1 MPLLTLVHILC
12 SFGLIFIFPQFI
24 YEYSQ
29 GQTINFDM
37 ELFAILIFLALF
49 IYFSYFVVSLKIEKN
64 ETEKEV
70 AEKRKKIPFR
80 WRDLI
85 DKKNQSLG
93 LIDLGLSLI
102 HI

>member
-1 MPLLTLVHILC
+1 MNSAYTTLTGLV
-12 SFGLIFIFPQFI
+12 
-24 YEYSQ
+24 
-29 GQTINFDM
+29 
-37 ELFAILIFLALF
+37 IFLALF

-93 LIDLGLSLI
+93 VVDLGNHILI
-102 HI
+102 IGIVLLAIFIIKNS

>member
-1 MPLLTLVHILC
+1 MNSAYTSLRGLV
-12 SFGLIFIFPQFI
+12 
-24 YEYSQ
+24 
-29 GQTINFDM
+29 
-37 ELFAILIFLALF
+37 IFLALF

-93 LIDLGLSLI
+93 LIDLGNHILI
-102 HI
+102 IGIVLLAIFIIKNS

>member
-1 MPLLTLVHILC
+1 MV
-12 SFGLIFIFPQFI
+12 
-24 YEYSQ
+24 
-29 GQTINFDM
+29 
-37 ELFAILIFLALF
+37 IFLALF

-93 LIDLGLSLI
+93 LVDLGNHILI
-102 HI
+102 IGIVLLAIFIIKNS

>member
-1 MPLLTLVHILC
+1 MNSAYSALTGLV
-12 SFGLIFIFPQFI
+12 
-24 YEYSQ
+24 
-29 GQTINFDM
+29 
-37 ELFAILIFLALF
+37 IFLALF

-93 LIDLGLSLI
+93 LIDLGNHILI
-102 HI
+102 IGIVLLAIFIIKSS

>member
-1 MPLLTLVHILC
+1 MNSAYTTLTGLV
-12 SFGLIFIFPQFI
+12 
-24 YEYSQ
+24 
-29 GQTINFDM
+29 
-37 ELFAILIFLALF
+37 IFLALF

-64 ETEKEV
+64 ETEKAV

-93 LIDLGLSLI
+93 LVDLGNHILI
-102 HI
+102 IGIVLLAIFIIKNS

>member
-1 MPLLTLVHILC
+1 MNSAYTTLTGLV
-12 SFGLIFIFPQFI
+12 
-24 YEYSQ
+24 
-29 GQTINFDM
+29 
-37 ELFAILIFLALF
+37 IFLALF

-85 DKKNQSLG
+85 DKKNSSRYDVAKNNRTRNTK
-93 LIDLGLSLI
+93 IRSNFV
-102 HI
+102 

>member
-1 MPLLTLVHILC
+1 MNSAYTTLTGLV
-12 SFGLIFIFPQFI
+12 
-24 YEYSQ
+24 
-29 GQTINFDM
+29 
-37 ELFAILIFLALF
+37 IFLALF

-80 WRDLI
+80 WSDLI

-93 LIDLGLSLI
+93 LIDLGNHILI
-102 HI
+102 IGIVLLAIFIIKNS

>member
-1 MPLLTLVHILC
+1 MNSAYTSLTGLV
-12 SFGLIFIFPQFI
+12 
-24 YEYSQ
+24 
-29 GQTINFDM
+29 
-37 ELFAILIFLALF
+37 IFLALF

-93 LIDLGLSLI
+93 LVDLGNHILI
-102 HI
+102 IGIVLLAIFIIKNS

>member
-1 MPLLTLVHILC
+1 MNSAYSALTGLV
-12 SFGLIFIFPQFI
+12 
-24 YEYSQ
+24 
-29 GQTINFDM
+29 
-37 ELFAILIFLALF
+37 IFLALF

-93 LIDLGLSLI
+93 LIDLGNHILI
-102 HI
+102 IGIVLLAIFIIKNS

>member
-1 MPLLTLVHILC
+1 MNSAYTTL
-12 SFGLIFIFPQFI
+12 SGLV
-24 YEYSQ
+24 
-29 GQTINFDM
+29 
-37 ELFAILIFLALF
+37 IFLALF
-49 IYFSYFVVSLKIEKN
+49 LYFSYFVVSLKIEKN

-93 LIDLGLSLI
+93 LVDLGNHILI
-102 HI
+102 IGIVLLAIFIIKNS

>member
-1 MPLLTLVHILC
+1 MNSAYLALTGLV
-12 SFGLIFIFPQFI
+12 
-24 YEYSQ
+24 
-29 GQTINFDM
+29 
-37 ELFAILIFLALF
+37 IFLALF

-93 LIDLGLSLI
+93 LIDLGNHILI
-102 HI
+102 IGIVLLAIFIIKNS

>member
-1 MPLLTLVHILC
+1 MNSAYTTLTGLV
-12 SFGLIFIFPQFI
+12 
-24 YEYSQ
+24 
-29 GQTINFDM
+29 
-37 ELFAILIFLALF
+37 IFLALF

-64 ETEKEV
+64 ETEKSV

-93 LIDLGLSLI
+93 LIDLGNHILI
-102 HI
+102 IGIVLLAIFIIKNS

>member
-1 MPLLTLVHILC
+1 MNSAYSALTGLV
-12 SFGLIFIFPQFI
+12 
-24 YEYSQ
+24 
-29 GQTINFDM
+29 
-37 ELFAILIFLALF
+37 IFLALF
-49 IYFSYFVVSLKIEKN
+49 IYFTYFVVSLKIEKN

-93 LIDLGLSLI
+93 LIDLGNHILI
-102 HI
+102 IGIVLLAIFIIKSS

>member
-1 MPLLTLVHILC
+1 MNSAYTTLTGLV
-12 SFGLIFIFPQFI
+12 
-24 YEYSQ
+24 
-29 GQTINFDM
+29 
-37 ELFAILIFLALF
+37 IFLALF

-93 LIDLGLSLI
+93 LVDLGNHILI
-102 HI
+102 IGIVLLAIFIIKNS

>member
-1 MPLLTLVHILC
+1 MNSAYTTLTGLV
-12 SFGLIFIFPQFI
+12 
-24 YEYSQ
+24 
-29 GQTINFDM
+29 
-37 ELFAILIFLALF
+37 IFLALF

-93 LIDLGLSLI
+93 LIDLGNHILI
-102 HI
+102 IGIVLLAIFIIKNT

>member
-1 MPLLTLVHILC
+1 MNSAYTTLTGLV
-12 SFGLIFIFPQFI
+12 
-24 YEYSQ
+24 
-29 GQTINFDM
+29 
-37 ELFAILIFLALF
+37 IFLALF

-80 WRDLI
+80 WKDLI

-93 LIDLGLSLI
+93 LIDLGNHILI
-102 HI
+102 IGIVLLAIFIIKNS

>member
-1 MPLLTLVHILC
+1 MNSAYTTLTGLV
-12 SFGLIFIFPQFI
+12 
-24 YEYSQ
+24 
-29 GQTINFDM
+29 
-37 ELFAILIFLALF
+37 IFLALF
-49 IYFSYFVVSLKIEKN
+49 IYFSYFVVSLKIENN

-93 LIDLGLSLI
+93 LIDLGNHILI
-102 HI
+102 VGIVLLAIYIIKNS

>member
-1 MPLLTLVHILC
+1 MNSAYTTLTGLV
-12 SFGLIFIFPQFI
+12 
-24 YEYSQ
+24 
-29 GQTINFDM
+29 
-37 ELFAILIFLALF
+37 IFLALF

-70 AEKRKKIPFR
+70 TEKRKKIPFR

-93 LIDLGLSLI
+93 LIDLGNHILI
-102 HI
+102 IGIVLLAIFIIKNS

>member
-1 MPLLTLVHILC
+1 MNSAYATLTGLV
-12 SFGLIFIFPQFI
+12 
-24 YEYSQ
+24 
-29 GQTINFDM
+29 
-37 ELFAILIFLALF
+37 IFLALF

-93 LIDLGLSLI
+93 LIDLGNHILI
-102 HI
+102 IGIVLLAIFIIKNS

>member
-1 MPLLTLVHILC
+1 LV
-12 SFGLIFIFPQFI
+12 
-24 YEYSQ
+24 
-29 GQTINFDM
+29 
-37 ELFAILIFLALF
+37 IFLALF

-93 LIDLGLSLI
+93 LIDLGNHILI
-102 HI
+102 IGIVLLAIFIIKNS

>member
-1 MPLLTLVHILC
+1 MNSAYTTL
-12 SFGLIFIFPQFI
+12 SGLV
-24 YEYSQ
+24 
-29 GQTINFDM
+29 
-37 ELFAILIFLALF
+37 IFLALF
-49 IYFSYFVVSLKIEKN
+49 LYFSYFVVSLKIEKN

-93 LIDLGLSLI
+93 LIDLGNHILI
-102 HI
+102 IGIVLLAIFIIKNS